1 MSTEVIAIVV
11 SAFGLMVTLG
21 GGIFAG
27 FAWDVRQMGGLRTEL
42 RSDIAELRTGLRGD
56 IAELRTELRGDIAE
70 LRTELKGDIAEL
82 RTELRGGIAE
92 LSADMT
98 ATKVTVA
105 RLDGLVEGRQRLI
118 LAR

>member
-1 MSTEVIAIVV
+1 MYVSTEVIAIVV

-27 FAWDVRQMGGLRTEL
+27 FAWVVRQMGGLRTE
-42 RSDIAELRTGLRGD
+42 LRGD

-70 LRTELKGDIAEL
+70 LRTELRGDIAEL
-82 RTELRGGIAE
+82 RTELRGDIAE